1 MNKKLSRNLLS
12 LILLVGMLLFFYFE
26 NGSLDNLI
34 ATETNVPTVESA
46 VVTST
51 DVSPQAGSYF
61 TAYFT
66 NPPLDK
72 NIPGIETNLIKLID
86 NSKVSVHAAIYELDL
101 SNVADALISAK
112 NRGVDVAIVYD
123 NGQLGDYQERHDI
136 IKSLNNAGIQTIPD
150 KRSAFMH
157 NKFFVIDGST
167 VWTGSFNIT
176 VSAAHNN
183 YENAVVFN
191 IPELALNYEKEF
203 AEMFNDNSFGPKSSP
218 DTPYPQISIGELEMF
233 SYFAPEDDVMLK
245 VIAKIKKARYTIDFL
260 SFSFTDNNLAYSMSE
275 LAMEEDL
282 HIRGVFDAS
291 QDMGVSVCPY
301 LIARDKN
308 IAGSGNIDIK
318 IDGISGKL
326 HEKVIVLDQETVIF
340 GSFNFSGNADKSN
353 DENLLIVHDPAFAK
367 LFMAEFQKVFDQGVT
382 PNDSCK
388 KN

>member
-1 MNKKLSRNLLS
+1 MNKKFKRNLLS
-12 LILLVGMLLFFYFE
+12 LVVLAGLLLYYYFQT
-26 NGSLDNLI
+26 GSFDSGI
-34 ATETNVPTVESA
+34 SIETNDPTVESA
-46 VVTST
+46 TTSVVSDTR
-51 DVSPQAGSYF
+51 AGSYF

-72 NIPGIETNLIKLID
+72 NIPGIETNLIRLID

-101 SNVADALISAK
+101 QNVTDALISAK
-112 NRGVDVAIVYD
+112 ERGVDVGIVYD
-123 NGQLGDYQERHDI
+123 NGQLGDHQDRHDI
-136 IKSLNNAGIQTIPD
+136 IKALNNAGIQTTPD

-157 NKFFVIDGST
+157 NKFFVIDGSI

-183 YENAVVFN
+183 YENAVVST
-191 IPELALNYEKEF
+191 IPELATNYEKEF
-203 AEMFNDNSFGPKSSP
+203 AEMFYDNSFGARSTA
-218 DTPYPQISIGELEMF
+218 DTPFPQISIGGLEIF
-233 SYFAPEDDVMLK
+233 TYFAPEDGVMQK
-245 VIAKIKKARYTIDFL
+245 VIAEVKKARYTIDFL

-291 QDMGVSVCPY
+291 QDMGDSVCPY

-308 IAGSGNIDIK
+308 IEGNGNIDIK

-326 HEKVIVLDQETVIF
+326 HEKVIVIDQETVIF

-353 DENLLIVHDPAFAK
+353 DENLLIVHDPVLAK
-367 LFMAEFQKVFDQGVT
+367 LFVAEFQKVFDQGVI